1 LEGWDRKAG
10 YWDDSLGTVTLS
22 AIDPLLASV
31 EAAPGVRILDIA
43 CGTGALAAAATRR
56 GAEVIGMDFAPT
68 MIAEAIRR
76 HPGID
81 FRVGDAEAIPLADES
96 VDAVTCSFGMLHME
110 RPERVLAEFARVLRP
125 AIGRLAITSWM
136 SDGEFFAIVGPAVQ
150 AHADA
155 SVSLPPAPPM
165 FRLATRANVDR
176 PCSPQA
182 SPSPSSIS
190 CLVWTGDTPE
200 AVLDISTGGPWDTD
214 AIEAPP
220 KSGKPSSNLS

>member
-1 LEGWDRKAG
+1 GSYRKAG

-22 AIDPLLASV
+22 AIGPLLDSV

-110 RPERVLAEFARVLRP
+110 RP
-125 AIGRLAITSWM
+125 
-136 SDGEFFAIVGPAVQ
+136 
-150 AHADA
+150 
-155 SVSLPPAPPM
+155 
-165 FRLATRANVDR
+165 
-176 PCSPQA
+176 
-182 SPSPSSIS
+182 
-190 CLVWTGDTPE
+190 
-200 AVLDISTGGPWDTD
+200 
-214 AIEAPP
+214 
-220 KSGKPSSNLS
+220 